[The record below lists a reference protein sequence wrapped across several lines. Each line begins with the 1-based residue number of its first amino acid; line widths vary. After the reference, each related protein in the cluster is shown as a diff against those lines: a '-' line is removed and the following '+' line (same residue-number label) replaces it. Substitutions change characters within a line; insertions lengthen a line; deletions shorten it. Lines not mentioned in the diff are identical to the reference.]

1 LLHTSDWHLGRS
13 LHGVDLT
20 EGLAAYLDH
29 LVDLARQVR
38 PAATLVA
45 GDVYDR
51 AVPPV
56 GAVQLLE
63 ESLTRLAEL
72 TQVIVISG
80 NHDSAT
86 RLGFA
91 AGLMRPEIKLVTR
104 LDQIGRAVEV
114 ADPDGGP
121 GALIYP
127 APFLD
132 AYAAADYFSDQDN
145 PVARSHEAVTAAALG
160 RVRLDLARRGLGG
173 VAGGDPAASD
183 KAADAANRQSRAAN
197 GRPATV
203 VMGHAFVVG
212 GAASESERD
221 LTVGGV
227 ATVPVGVFAGIDYVA
242 LGHLHGPQR
251 IAAPE
256 PQLIRY
262 SGSPLAF
269 SFSETGQTKSTAV
282 VTLGGASPAAEL
294 VPAPVPRPL
303 SQVEGMIAD
312 LESRRFDDLA
322 DHWLRVTVTD
332 PSRPEDLVQRLRRRF
347 PHALVIR
354 HLPSGPALG
363 GPGRPVTAASDPS
376 RVVAEFIEFAGGAP
390 PTEAELGEVGRALEA
405 ARRGGEGR

>member
-1 LLHTSDWHLGRS
+1 MRLLHTSDWHLGRS

-20 EGLAAYLDH
+20 EALAAYLDH
-29 LVDLARQVR
+29 LVELARAVR
-38 PAATLVA
+38 PAAALVA

-56 GAVQLLE
+56 AAVELLE

-104 LDQIGRAVEV
+104 LDQIGSAVEV

-127 APFLD
+127 VPFLD
-132 AYAAADYFSDQDN
+132 AYAAADHFSDEETA
-145 PVARSHEAVTAAALG
+145 VARSHEAVTAAALG
-160 RVRLDLARRGLGG
+160 RVRRDLARRGLG
-173 VAGGDPAASD
+173 ATARGDPTASG
-183 KAADAANRQSRAAN
+183 KADGGGRASG

-227 ATVPVGVFAGIDYVA
+227 ATVPAGVFAGIDYVA

-251 IAAPE
+251 IAAPA

-269 SFSETGQTKSTAV
+269 SFSEAGQTKSTAV
-282 VTLGGASPAAEL
+282 VTLGGGGPDAEL

-303 SQVEGMIAD
+303 SQVEGTIAD

-332 PSRPEDLVQRLRRRF
+332 LSRPEDLVQRLSRRF
-347 PHALVIR
+347 PHTLVIR
-354 HLPSGPALG
+354 HLPSGPALD
-363 GPGRPVTAASDPS
+363 GPGRRVTAASDPS
-376 RVVAEFIEFAGGAP
+376 QVVAEFIEFAGGAP
-390 PTEAELGEVGRALEA
+390 PTSAELREAGRALEA
-405 ARRGGEGR
+405 ARREREAP